1 MIQMSVGS
9 KIKTIRILRNMTQ
22 KELGQLVGFSA
33 TTADVRIRQYESN
46 KMVPKEDKLKEIAN
60 ALNVD
65 VSALKDHD
73 INSDLDLMQVLFEL
87 EEHWGLK
94 IHKEN
99 GKYELSFDEEHVLT
113 RYTTHNLD
121 CWYNANAKVP
131 TDPTDADYKEAKDA
145 YKLWKHS
152 FPLDKNKLEEYNE
165 AKVADKYVPLVTETL
180 ENGYTITTI
189 KDFILGFEQL
199 IRNGIEVE
207 MVHAPELSGT
217 GCSVVAAILKHNQ
230 LLEATGAAA
239 EAYVEY
245 LAMVQ
250 CIEKMDI
257 EIMRSTSTYE
267 GETLS
272 YTYFFDSSLSTALNH
287 VVRKLMTAYG
297 NGTMDDHFM
306 QMEYEDDLRTFNVGI
321 VYR

>member
-1 MIQMSVGS
+1 MSVGS

-131 TDPTDADYKEAKDA
+131 PAPTDADYKDAKDA

-152 FPLDKNKLEEYNE
+152 FPQDKNKLEESNE
-165 AKVADKYVPLVTETL
+165 AKVADKYAPFVTETL
-180 ENGYTITTI
+180 ENGYTITTV
-189 KDFILGFEQL
+189 KDFILVFEKL
-199 IRNGIEVE
+199 IRNGIEIE

-217 GCSVVAAILKHNQ
+217 GSSVVAAILKHNQ

-272 YTYFFDSSLSTALNH
+272 YTYFFDTPLSTALNY
-287 VVRKLMTAYG
+287 VVRKLMTAYRDG
-297 NGTMDDHFM
+297 SMNDHFV
-306 QMEYEDDLRTFNVGI
+306 QVEYENNLRTFNVGI